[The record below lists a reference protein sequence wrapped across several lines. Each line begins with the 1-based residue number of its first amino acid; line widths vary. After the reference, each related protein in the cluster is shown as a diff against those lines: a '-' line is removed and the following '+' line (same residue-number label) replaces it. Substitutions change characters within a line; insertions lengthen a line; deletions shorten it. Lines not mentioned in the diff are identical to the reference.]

1 MALDDT
7 IRERVVLLGGK
18 VSGVECPNCEYSG
31 RESDLDAHRF
41 TSVTCPDCGS
51 TILTEAQKSTLRQA
65 EKL

>member
-1 MALDDT
+1 MTLEDT
-7 IRERVVLLGGK
+7 IRERVVFLGGK
-18 VSGVECPNCEYSG
+18 VSGVDCPNCEYSG

-41 TSVTCPDCGS
+41 TSVTCPVCGA